1 VISQTSSKELY
12 ILQSS
17 IDATPPA
24 VSVSAAVGQ
33 DSSHVVAANIGDD
46 GPDDDL
52 I

>member
-1 VISQTSSKELY
+1 VITQTSSEELY
-12 ILQSS
+12 NLQSS

-46 GPDDDL
+46 DPDDDL

>member
-1 VISQTSSKELY
+1 VY

-33 DSSHVVAANIGDD
+33 DRRMWSLPTSVTMAQTTT
-46 GPDDDL
+46 
-52 I
+52 